1 MIAAHKIKL
10 LGFSPSEMAGKTVG
24 ELGPFEDIELNKGTL
39 SEYKGAAMSAM
50 KSTYGGGGG

>member
-24 ELGPFEDIELNKGTL
+24 EFGPFEDIELNKGTL

-50 KSTYGGGGG
+50 KSTYGGRG